1 MIKCLRVKR
10 LKIKKYIHSVNAKG
24 IFDNTYEAKLPQ
36 TVIGGIILK
45 HFENRQKT
53 PKCLFIGW
61 DGCRADAMK
70 YIIKSENEQVSGKND
85 TNIYSA
91 IASLKD
97 NGGLYITYVGGAISS
112 CGFGAAAEKFGWNFV
127 IVIWI
132 VAAFLTVVF
141 SFLSNRKWKRFIK

>member
-1 MIKCLRVKR
+1 
-10 LKIKKYIHSVNAKG
+10 
-24 IFDNTYEAKLPQ
+24 
-36 TVIGGIILK
+36 
-45 HFENRQKT
+45 
-53 PKCLFIGW
+53 
-61 DGCRADAMK
+61 MK

-141 SFLSNRKWKRFIK
+141 SFLSNRK